1 MPYRNIFIANESSLR
16 LKNNQLIVNNGQE
29 FSFPVE
35 DIRSIVI
42 DNPNS
47 SFSVR
52 LMSYLGEQGVCVI
65 MCDKT
70 HTPCCQLMPI
80 GIYCRALKRIELQQS
95 QTKPKLKR
103 MWQQVVTKKIV
114 NQAECLKLNGISS
127 EQLVSIS
134 KTVQSGDSTN
144 REGYAANV
152 YFKSLFGKDFTKDKA
167 LNSNAA
173 LNYGYAIIRSFISKT
188 LVSYGLEPSLGI
200 HHKNQLNAFNL
211 SDDLIE
217 PYRPF
222 VDLLVSKH
230 LDLSEDF
237 STYHKAELQRLLNC
251 VCTVDGQKWSIAKSI
266 DLLVQS
272 VISTFESNDII
283 LKLPDIN
290 EISYFN
296 YD

>member
-1 MPYRNIFIANESSLR
+1 MPYRNIFIANKSSLR

-65 MCDKT
+65 LCDQT
-70 HTPCCQLMPI
+70 HTPCCQLMPV
-80 GIYCRALKRIELQQS
+80 GTYCRVLKRIELQQS

-103 MWQQVVTKKIV
+103 MWQQIVTKKIL
-114 NQAECLKLNGISS
+114 NQAKCLELNGIDN
-127 EQLVSIS
+127 EQLICIS
-134 KTVQSGDSTN
+134 KSVQSGDSTN
-144 REGYAANV
+144 REGYAANI
-152 YFKSLFGKDFTKDKA
+152 YFKLLFGKGFTRDKE
-167 LNSNAA
+167 LNINAA

-188 LVSYGLEPSLGI
+188 LVSYGLESSLGI

-217 PYRPF
+217 PYRPL

-230 LDLSEDF
+230 LDLSADF

-251 VCTVDGQKWSIAKSI
+251 VCIVDNQKWSVAKSI
-266 DLLVQS
+266 DLLIQS
-272 VISTFESNDII
+272 VISSFEDSDIE

>member
-1 MPYRNIFIANESSLR
+1 M
-16 LKNNQLIVNNGQE
+16 
-29 FSFPVE
+29 
-35 DIRSIVI
+35 
-42 DNPNS
+42 
-47 SFSVR
+47 
-52 LMSYLGEQGVCVI
+52 
-65 MCDKT
+65 
-70 HTPCCQLMPI
+70 
-80 GIYCRALKRIELQQS
+80 
-95 QTKPKLKR
+95 
-103 MWQQVVTKKIV
+103 
-114 NQAECLKLNGISS
+114 
-127 EQLVSIS
+127 
-134 KTVQSGDSTN
+134 
-144 REGYAANV
+144 
-152 YFKSLFGKDFTKDKA
+152 
-167 LNSNAA
+167 
-173 LNYGYAIIRSFISKT
+173 
-188 LVSYGLEPSLGI
+188 GI